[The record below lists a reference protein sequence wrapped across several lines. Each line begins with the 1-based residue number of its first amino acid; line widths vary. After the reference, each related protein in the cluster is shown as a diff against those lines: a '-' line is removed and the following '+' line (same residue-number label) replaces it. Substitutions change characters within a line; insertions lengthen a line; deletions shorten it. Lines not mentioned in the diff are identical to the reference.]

1 MKKVTGAGG
10 IFYCRSTKRFLFLL
24 RDDSKYKHKWG
35 FPGGKVEESET
46 IVRGLEREIIEEL
59 GIMLNIEKIIPI
71 ELYLSKDK
79 GFEYGTYICIVE
91 NEFLSE
97 SVSTLCWA
105 DLGHLP
111 KNIHIGLKNT
121 LNNNLIRTKIETV
134 LELHNDSIIIN
145 Q

>member
-71 ELYLSKDK
+71 ELFTSEDGHFFYHTFILVVEKEFMPNLNNEHCGYAWVTIEGWPAPLHPGVFSTLKLDSIKDK
-79 GFEYGTYICIVE
+79 IKVIVE
-91 NEFLSE
+91 
-97 SVSTLCWA
+97 T
-105 DLGHLP
+105 
-111 KNIHIGLKNT
+111 I
-121 LNNNLIRTKIETV
+121 
-134 LELHNDSIIIN
+134 
-145 Q
+145 

>member
-35 FPGGKVEESET
+35 FPGGKIEESET

-71 ELYLSKDK
+71 ELFTSDDGHFFYHTFILIVEKEFMPNLNNEHCGYAWVTIEGWPAPLHPGVFSTLKLDSIKDK
-79 GFEYGTYICIVE
+79 IKVIVE
-91 NEFLSE
+91 
-97 SVSTLCWA
+97 T
-105 DLGHLP
+105 
-111 KNIHIGLKNT
+111 I
-121 LNNNLIRTKIETV
+121 
-134 LELHNDSIIIN
+134 
-145 Q
+145 

>member
-59 GIMLNIEKIIPI
+59 GIMLDIEKIIPI
-71 ELYLSKDK
+71 ELFTSEDGHFFYHTFILIVEKEFMPNLNNEHCGYAWVTIEGWPAPLHPGVFSTLKLDSIKDK
-79 GFEYGTYICIVE
+79 IKVIVE
-91 NEFLSE
+91 
-97 SVSTLCWA
+97 T
-105 DLGHLP
+105 
-111 KNIHIGLKNT
+111 I
-121 LNNNLIRTKIETV
+121 
-134 LELHNDSIIIN
+134 
-145 Q
+145 

>member
-59 GIMLNIEKIIPI
+59 GIMLDIEKIIPI
-71 ELYLSKDK
+71 ELFTSDDGHFFYHTFILIVEKEFMPNLNNEHCGYAWVTIEGWPAPLHPGVFSTLKLDSIKDK
-79 GFEYGTYICIVE
+79 IKVIVE
-91 NEFLSE
+91 
-97 SVSTLCWA
+97 T
-105 DLGHLP
+105 
-111 KNIHIGLKNT
+111 I
-121 LNNNLIRTKIETV
+121 
-134 LELHNDSIIIN
+134 
-145 Q
+145 

>member
-71 ELYLSKDK
+71 ELFTSEDGHFFYHTFILIVEKEFMPNLNNEHCGYAWVTIEGWPAPLHPGVFSTLKLDSIKDK
-79 GFEYGTYICIVE
+79 IKVIVE
-91 NEFLSE
+91 
-97 SVSTLCWA
+97 T
-105 DLGHLP
+105 
-111 KNIHIGLKNT
+111 I
-121 LNNNLIRTKIETV
+121 
-134 LELHNDSIIIN
+134 
-145 Q
+145 